1 MKTLA
6 HLRYLL
12 LLSLILLNPSC
23 NRDKDRNKPI
33 PENQGITVTVQDI
46 KTNKPVANAQVNLTT
61 LSKSLPTLSDGTA
74 RFTSL
79 EISNAYQLTVSKTG
93 YATETKAVIV
103 EVGKNT
109 PVLFQLKPV
118 LEFVPAQL
126 DFAAQER
133 IKKFDII
140 NNSDKD
146 VGFSIKVNNN
156 WISVEPTSGTIP
168 KDGRRVPI
176 TVTVDD
182 KGRIP
187 AKYEGTLTL
196 DFGGAV
202 PSENYPIFMTVPN
215 VDAPS
220 VSCDQPVGITRTS
233 AEVLGTIMS
242 VGKTP
247 ITNHGHV
254 WSETQTPEWGVP
266 GTYTDFKARGTGQFT
281 STIGPLKPGTIYYV
295 RAYARNENGI
305 NYSKEEYKITTSNTF
320 TAPGVRVVEVSNFT
334 PTTARVSAKI
344 TNNGGADVVSYGV
357 AYSETDPTPN
367 ADTPTKQEFNGNP
380 TNGDFV
386 VNLANL
392 KPNTKYYVVAYARNN
407 AVSSP
412 GISPVVTFNTPEPIV
427 AAKVTVSEANDV
439 KETSAVLNGNIT
451 EYGSLK
457 IIDHGFVYS
466 QSNADPRLNAKDCD
480 FKSLGNLTKSQSQQ
494 ISTPVVGLKKGSNYY
509 YRSYVKPE
517 GGQEIYSLSVQT
529 FVTKEDNLRTYYSF
543 SGDYTDVSGNAN
555 HAQSTGSKFV
565 NDRFGSLNKAVDVS
579 TGAVTEIL
587 TSKFGISGELT
598 FSIWLKFNDSNF
610 IGGKKVIIG
619 HGDQFCPTS
628 SSFSGFMIYFDPA
641 RSEGQNG
648 DILFFIRD
656 GSNAPL
662 NVKRVI
668 DRNNIDTKIWHH
680 IVIVKS
686 GSKWRFYLDGQLQT
700 SETFLVN
707 FTSLGNHKTFTG
719 ASWTSC
725 SASEGFSNLNA
736 QMDDVRRYNKA
747 FSDTEV
753 RELYNREKP

>member
-12 LLSLILLNPSC
+12 LLCLILLNPSC

-202 PSENYPIFMTVPN
+202 PSENYPISMTVPN
-215 VDAPS
+215 LDAPS

-281 STIGPLKPGTIYYV
+281 STIGLLKPNTIYYV

-320 TAPGVRVVEVSNFT
+320 TAPGVRVVEVSNIT

-392 KPNTKYYVVAYARNN
+392 KPNTKYYVVAYARNGS
-407 AVSSP
+407 VSSP
-412 GISPVVTFNTPEPIV
+412 GISPVVTFNTPEPIT
-427 AAKVTVSEANDV
+427 AAKVTTSAAGDLT
-439 KETSAVLNGNIT
+439 ETSATFNGNVSDL
-451 EYGSLK
+451 GSLK
-457 IIDHGFVYS
+457 ITDHGFVWS
-466 QSNADPRLNAKDCD
+466 RKNANPTLNGKDCD
-480 FKSLGNLTKSQSQQ
+480 FKSLGNLSKPDL
-494 ISTPVVGLKKGSNYY
+494 ISTTVSGLSKGTNYY
-509 YRSYVKPE
+509 YKAYVKSD
-517 GGQEIYSLSVQT
+517 GGQPVYGSVART
-529 FVTKEDNLRTYYSF
+529 FVTKENGRVVHYTFNGSAEDM
-543 SGDYTDVSGNAN
+543 SGSGNNAN
-555 HAQSTGSKFV
+555 SNAQLTT
-565 NDRFGSLNKAVDVS
+565 DRFNNSNSAYDL
-579 TGAVTEIL
+579 
-587 TSKFGISGELT
+587 SKGTIQMINASVADFTGELT
-598 FSIWLKFNDSNF
+598 FSLWVKIAEGNFAGGRKILFGKDLSVYCDNEYKGFFVMIDS
-610 IGGKKVIIG
+610 K
-619 HGDQFCPTS
+619 
-628 SSFSGFMIYFDPA
+628 DPNTLVFWY
-641 RSEGQNG
+641 RQNYSKENSVPICEKG
-648 DILFFIRD
+648 DIAD
-656 GSNAPL
+656 GE
-662 NVKRVI
+662 
-668 DRNNIDTKIWHH
+668 WHH
-680 IVIVKS
+680 LVITKA
-686 GSKWRFYLDGQLQT
+686 GRNLQFYLDGGALREQPSVVDYDNIVT
-700 SETFLVN
+700 RMYPISM
-707 FTSLGNHKTFTG
+707 GNVLRTCWWDTP
-719 ASWTSC
+719 
-725 SASEGFSNLNA
+725 FSQMNA
-736 QMDDVRRYNKA
+736 QIDDFRIYNSA
-747 FSDTEV
+747 FNISQV